1 MTEFH
6 SFCATFDIKVEY
18 LLIVFPFTAHCTVTH
33 INTHLGELFSIDE
46 PGARNSK
53 ISQILP
59 PVLHSIHIKAI
70 HSKLFIAQ
78 SHQEN

>member
-18 LLIVFPFTAHCTVTH
+18 LLIVFPFTAHCTTVTH
-33 INTHLGELFSIDE
+33 INTYLGELFSIDE
-46 PGARNSK
+46 TGVSK

-59 PVLHSIHIKAI
+59 PVLDSICIKAI
-70 HSKLFIAQ
+70 HSKLDIHCAIP
-78 SHQEN
+78 

>member
-46 PGARNSK
+46 TGAFNIK
-53 ISQILP
+53 ISQILL